1 MDGVTHT
8 IARLSAWAAQWSLA
22 LGALIVLGAMFRGVA
37 YGARSTALQYGC
49 LGSFVVVESVLF
61 VPVLTRAAAEAPGAI
76 RNASLLTLI
85 AFTCGTVTAF
95 ALRRDL
101 SFLRT
106 LVQSGLGLGLIAVVT
121 ALAFDFGL
129 GTGFALVMLFIA
141 SMALLHDVSA
151 VLQDADEED
160 ETEAAGARDL
170 HAAASLA
177 LFASMALLFWSAL
190 SLFVSS

>member
-22 LGALIVLGAMFRGVA
+22 LGAVIVLGALFRGVA
-37 YGARSTALQYGC
+37 RNARSTALQYAC
-49 LGSFVVVESVLF
+49 LASFVVVESVLF
-61 VPVLTRAAAEAPGAI
+61 VPVLTRAAAEVPAAI
-76 RNASLLTLI
+76 RNAGLLTLI
-85 AFTCGTVTAF
+85 AFACGTVTAF

-101 SFLRT
+101 SFLGT
-106 LVQSGLGLGLIAVVT
+106 LVQSGLSLGLIAVVT
-121 ALAFDFGL
+121 ALAFDFDL
-129 GTGFALVMLFIA
+129 GTGFALVMLVTA
-141 SMALLHDVSA
+141 SLALLHDVSA

-160 ETEAAGARDL
+160 EARGAGSRDL
-170 HAAASLA
+170 HAAASLS